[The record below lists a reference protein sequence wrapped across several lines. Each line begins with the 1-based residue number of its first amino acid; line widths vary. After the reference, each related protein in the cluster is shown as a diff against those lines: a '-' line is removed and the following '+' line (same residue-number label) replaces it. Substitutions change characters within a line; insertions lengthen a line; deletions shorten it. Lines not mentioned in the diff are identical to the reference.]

1 MNTIIRGR
9 VLGKAGVGISNLFA
23 ELWEVDKQGN
33 VIGNIPLLK
42 SITRAEGNFNFDLNQ
57 LQKKLP
63 TKSIVL
69 IRNNIA
75 KEIGRIE
82 ITTAAIEGK
91 EILFE
96 NTNITPNKLLRLW
109 PKPYLP
115 LKQIPADIMDKLE
128 PNFDEGL
135 LLESAP
141 QVIQFSSY
149 VYLWPS
155 PFGID
160 IEESQTEQS
169 PLAQPFLFGVQVNYR
184 QEWQLVGH
192 ALGELLHS
200 LPLAPGEEVSIEVL
214 TWDRN
219 VYRQE
224 EEITSDLQREVEA
237 NRQYKDSREVIR
249 EVRETT
255 NWYVSGQGKVN
266 VFNIFSVEADPGK
279 YEKETQ
285 EIDKDTRS
293 TIVDTT
299 DRAVTKFHNERKTLI
314 SSTRE
319 FGREEKVTRKL
330 TNTNRSRS
338 VTYHFYE
345 VLRNYKI
352 LTSLATPAARP
363 CIFIKQEPPYS
374 IERLQKVEPTDDD
387 FLDVLRWLY
396 WNNHIIA
403 KGLLDKSLAEGLQV
417 LPDLIAFWGVSKVTT
432 DIDEQIVSAAQELV
446 SAIESVIESVEN
458 PTEPDIANKQLV
470 KNHINGSSIAWI
482 PTEVLY
488 GDSQMGL
495 TSLRCALQNTGEGR
509 LRTIVERFLKHWNDP
524 RDGYQAVVPQ
534 LRNALEMPHL
544 RPYLIS
550 PVLYLYQLYYEVIGP
565 DFRKELKDASLETQK
580 NIGKAMRLL
589 RHIADNYLYYFQLI
603 WSAKNPMQYFL
614 ELKDT
619 LLTGFSDV
627 YLSDLFDP
635 DLIGIYA
642 DYAVFPYKLAD
653 SESSLGKLVQNFLDL
668 ENLPPWQSEVVLPSN
683 GVVVEPQLGQNTAC
697 EPFIEQHRIYDL
709 RLKEMEV
716 EKVHLENERR
726 RRKIEA
732 CELDNPDCCP
742 SPETG
747 FLNRLACWLKK
758 RRKGRPDHGKQI

>member
-1 MNTIIRGR
+1 MKVILRGK
-9 VLGKAGVGISNLFA
+9 VLGQAGISISNLFV
-23 ELWEVDKQGN
+23 ELWKVDEQEN
-33 VIGNIPLLK
+33 IVGNIPLLK
-42 SITRAEGNFNFDLNQ
+42 SITRADGNFNLDLNQ
-57 LQKKLP
+57 LQNELP

-69 IRNNIA
+69 FRNNNA
-75 KEIGRIE
+75 EEIGRVDV
-82 ITTAAIEGK
+82 TTAFIDGK

-96 NTNITPNKLLRLW
+96 DTDLTPNKPLGLW

-115 LKQIPADIMDKLE
+115 LKQIPIEVVGQLKPNHEDGLILE
-128 PNFDEGL
+128 R
-135 LLESAP
+135 AP

-155 PFGID
+155 PFGIN
-160 IEESQTEQS
+160 TEKPQIDPP
-169 PLAQPFLFGVQVNYR
+169 PLAQPFLLGVQVNYR

-200 LPLAPGEEVSIEVL
+200 LPLAPGEEASIEVL

-219 VYRQE
+219 IYKQE

-266 VFNIFSVEADPGK
+266 VFEIFSVEADPGK
-279 YEKETQ
+279 YQKETQ
-285 EIDKDTRS
+285 NIDKDTRS

-352 LTSLATPAARP
+352 LTSLASPAARP

-374 IERLQKVEPTDDD
+374 IEILHTVEPTDDD

-403 KGLLDKSLAEGLQV
+403 RGLLDNSLAEGLQV
-417 LPDLIAFWGVSKVTT
+417 LPDLIAFWGVSKLTT
-432 DIDEQIVSAAQELV
+432 DIDEQLISAAQEVV
-446 SAIESVIESVEN
+446 SAIESVEN
-458 PTEPDIANKQLV
+458 PTEPDI
-470 KNHINGSSIAWI
+470 GSKRDVQSLIHDPLNSPIVWI

-488 GDSQMGL
+488 GDSQLGL
-495 TSLRCALQNTGEGR
+495 TSLRCALQNAGEGR
-509 LRTIVERFLKHWNDP
+509 LRTVVERFLKHWNDP
-524 RDGYQAVVPQ
+524 RSGYQAVDPRV
-534 LRNALEMPHL
+534 RESLEMPQH
-544 RPYLIS
+544 RPYLIG
-550 PVLYLYQLYYEVIGP
+550 PVLYLYQFYYEVVGP
-565 DFRKELKDASLETQK
+565 DFRQELKDASLETQK
-580 NIGKAMRLL
+580 NIGKAMRLI
-589 RHIADNYLYYFQLI
+589 RHVADNYLYYFQLI
-603 WSAKNPMQYFL
+603 WSAKNPMQYYL

-619 LLTGFSDV
+619 LLPGFSDV
-627 YLSDLFDP
+627 YVSDLFDP

-642 DYAVFPYKLAD
+642 DYAVFPYKRAD
-653 SESSLGKLVQNFLDL
+653 IESALGKLVQNFLDM

-683 GVVVEPQLGQNTAC
+683 GVIVEPQLGQYTAC

-709 RLKEMEV
+709 RLKEIEV
-716 EKVHLENERR
+716 EKARLENERR
-726 RRKIEA
+726 RKKIDV
-732 CELDNPDCCP
+732 CELENPECCP
-742 SPETG
+742 SPKSG
-747 FLNRLACWLKK
+747 FLSRLACWLRR
-758 RRKGRPDHGKQI
+758 RRKGGSYHGE